1 MQIQDKT
8 DTRTFA
14 IDLGEFR
21 AEMVQDVM
29 GISQPS
35 EGTLGE
41 VQITR
46 GLDRSKA
53 FTDWIE
59 CALVDGGVDSP
70 RQDITITVMNA
81 EEKPLQRFRLLR
93 AFPTSWTE
101 PSFDADNTEPARECV
116 TVAYEEM
123 RFER

>member
-8 DTRTFA
+8 DSRTFA

-21 AEMVQDVM
+21 VEMVQDVL

-41 VQITR
+41 VRITR

-59 CALVDGGVDSP
+59 RTLADDDAESA
-70 RQDITITVMNA
+70 RQDITITVMDA
-81 EEKPLQRFRLLR
+81 DKKPGRRIRLLR
-93 AFPTSWTE
+93 ALPTSWTE
-101 PSFDADNTEPARECV
+101 PALDAEDAEPASESV

-123 RFER
+123 RIE

>member
-8 DTRTFA
+8 DSRSFA
-14 IDLGEFR
+14 IDLGDFR
-21 AEMVQDVM
+21 VETVQDVR
-29 GISQPS
+29 GLSTPS

-41 VQITR
+41 VRITR

-59 CALVDGGVDSP
+59 RTLADGGVDSA
-70 RQDITITVMNA
+70 REDITITVMDA
-81 EEKPLQRFRLLR
+81 DKKPGRRIRLLR
-93 AFPTSWTE
+93 ALPTSWTE
-101 PSFDADNTEPARECV
+101 PSLDAENAELANESV

-123 RFER
+123 RIE

>member
-8 DTRTFA
+8 DSRSFA
-14 IDLGEFR
+14 IDLGDFR
-21 AEMVQDVM
+21 VETVQDVR
-29 GISQPS
+29 GLSTPS

-41 VQITR
+41 VRITR

-59 CALVDGGVDSP
+59 RTLADGGVDSA
-70 RQDITITVMNA
+70 REDITITVMDA
-81 EEKPLQRFRLLR
+81 DMKPGRRIRLLR
-93 AFPTSWTE
+93 ALPTSWTE
-101 PSFDADNTEPARECV
+101 PSLGAENAELANESV

-123 RFER
+123 RIE

>member
-8 DTRTFA
+8 DSRTFA

-21 AEMVQDVM
+21 VEMVQDVL

-41 VQITR
+41 VRITR

-59 CALVDGGVDSP
+59 RTLADDDAESA
-70 RQDITITVMNA
+70 RQDITITVMDA
-81 EEKPLQRFRLLR
+81 DRKPGRRIRLLR
-93 AFPTSWTE
+93 ALPTSWTE
-101 PSFDADNTEPARECV
+101 PALDAEDAEPASESV

-123 RFER
+123 RIE

>member
-8 DTRTFA
+8 DSRTFA

-21 AEMVQDVM
+21 VEMVQDVL
-29 GISQPS
+29 GISRPS

-41 VQITR
+41 VRITR

-59 CALVDGGVDSP
+59 RTLADDDAESA
-70 RQDITITVMNA
+70 RQDITITVMDA
-81 EEKPLQRFRLLR
+81 DKKPGRRIRLLR
-93 AFPTSWTE
+93 ALPTSWTE
-101 PSFDADNTEPARECV
+101 PALDAEDAEPASESV

-123 RFER
+123 RIE

>member
-1 MQIQDKT
+1 MRIQDKPHS
-8 DTRTFA
+8 RSFA

-21 AEMVQDVM
+21 VETVQDVM
-29 GISQPS
+29 GISTPS

-41 VQITR
+41 VRITR

-59 CALVDGGVDSP
+59 QTLADGGVDSA
-70 RQDITITVMNA
+70 RQDITITVMDA
-81 EEKPLQRFRLLR
+81 DEKPGRRIRLLR
-93 AFPTSWTE
+93 ALPTSWTE
-101 PSFDADNTEPARECV
+101 SSLDAENAEPASESV

-123 RFER
+123 RIE